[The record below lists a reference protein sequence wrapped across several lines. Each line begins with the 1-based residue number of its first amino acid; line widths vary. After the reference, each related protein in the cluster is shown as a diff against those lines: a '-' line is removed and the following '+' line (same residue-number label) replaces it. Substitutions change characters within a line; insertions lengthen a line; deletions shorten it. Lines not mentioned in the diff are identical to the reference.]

1 MDFSLGGDG
10 DGSTDWATVSIGD
23 ESWSTPEFLDLS
35 TDSTSFSQIDLL
47 EEMKTA
53 SRNGTSQVLSS
64 LSQFANILA
73 RTGIHGPRHLKAI
86 NLKNRAVKI
95 GNGTQ
100 FTVFKEIPQD
110 GSQPRS
116 GFMGNEGLVIKRVK
130 LPLSREAGKSLAS
143 GNEYRS
149 QLRSLELEILA
160 LCNPSIRGHRNIVH
174 LDAWGYDYPYPD
186 TPVPVLFME
195 AAIMTLTDFLK
206 PGNGHLLGKN
216 PLDVK
221 HQLALDVAA
230 GLEAM
235 HRVRIVHGDIKCD
248 NVLVFKQDNP
258 KVLFCAKLNDFGIC
272 IDMET
277 PGRELTIED
286 YMGTPAWLA
295 PEVRN
300 DDDALPKPF
309 NSEVMLHI
317 DSYSFGLVVLS
328 IFTQNG
334 EPPALSKD
342 VLSNE
347 EVIDSAIQML
357 RSEDTISSPLRMQ
370 LTRAIR
376 GTLAADP
383 WSRPLPCPDLLKADN
398 PAYAAW

>member
-1 MDFSLGGDG
+1 M
-10 DGSTDWATVSIGD
+10 SIGD
-23 ESWSTPEFLDLS
+23 ESWSTPELLDFH
-35 TDSTSFSQIDLL
+35 TDSSEFSMVDIL
-47 EEMKTA
+47 EETKTA
-53 SRNGTSQVLSS
+53 TRNGTSQVLSS

-73 RTGIHGPRHLKAI
+73 RTGIHGPRHLKAV

-95 GNGTQ
+95 GSGTQ
-100 FTVFKEIPQD
+100 FTVFKEI
-110 GSQPRS
+110 SQNSDRPGS

-143 GNEYRS
+143 GTEYRS

-195 AAIMTLTDFLK
+195 AAVMTLTDFLK
-206 PGNGHLLGKN
+206 QGNEHLLEGN
-216 PLDVK
+216 PLDIRY
-221 HQLALDVAA
+221 QLALDVAA

-235 HRVRIVHGDIKCD
+235 HRVRIIHGDIKCD
-248 NVLVFKQDNP
+248 NVLVFKQDNS
-258 KVLFCAKLNDFGIC
+258 KVPFCVKLNDFGVC

-277 PGRELTIED
+277 PGRKFTAED
-286 YMGTPAWLA
+286 YIGTPVWLA

-300 DDDALPKPF
+300 EDGVGLKPF
-309 NSEVMLHI
+309 DPEIMLHI

-334 EPPALSKD
+334 QPPALSKD
-342 VLSNE
+342 VLSSE
-347 EVIDSAIQML
+347 DVIDNAVDML
-357 RSEDTISSPLRMQ
+357 RSEDTIKSSLRMQ
-370 LTRAIR
+370 LTKAIR
-376 GTLAADP
+376 SLLAGDP
-383 WSRPLPCPDLLKADN
+383 WSRPLPDPELLRTDTS
-398 PAYAAW
+398 AYAAW